1 MRENKKTTEELM
13 ETILQSKKDIKQL
26 IEELEPEQLDM
37 NLKDYLEQLL
47 AEKNLIIS
55 QIIKQ
60 SGLNGNYVYQIFN
73 GNRDNVARNKLLA
86 LAFGMGMTLEETQKM
101 LKVAQQPVLYP
112 RIQFDLIVIFA
123 LKEGWSLIDT
133 NELLEDL
140 QEALL
145 I

>member
-13 ETILQSKKDIKQL
+13 ETILQSRKNIKQL
-26 IEELEPEQLDM
+26 IVELEPEQLDM
-37 NLKDYLEQLL
+37 DLKDYLEQLL
-47 AEKNLIIS
+47 AEKKLTAS
-55 QIIKQ
+55 KVIKQ
-60 SGLNGNYVYQIFN
+60 SGLNANYGHQIFN
-73 GNRDNVARNKLLA
+73 GTRKNIARNKLLA

-140 QEALL
+140 QESLL
-145 I
+145 E

>member
-47 AEKNLIIS
+47 AEKSLLAADA
-55 QIIKQ
+55 IKK
-60 SGLNGNYVYQIFN
+60 SGLNANYGHQIFN
-73 GNRDNVARNKLLA
+73 GTRKNISRNKLLA
-86 LAFGMGMTLEETQKM
+86 LAFGMDMTLEETQKM
-101 LKVAQQPVLYP
+101 LKIAQQPVLYP
-112 RIQFDLIVIFA
+112 RIQRDLIVIFA